1 MKKKLL
7 VLTIA
12 VLTALAWMTCGA
24 YANESGDPPQ
34 QDPPQQVEPQQ
45 GDPQQGDPQL
55 GDPDP
60 NSTDP
65 NNTDP
70 NNTDPNNPDPNN
82 PDPDN
87 PDPDNP
93 DPDNPQTEQPK
104 PAPFTGWNSNHTKY
118 LIKDVPVKGLKKLD
132 GSWYFFNTKTGVR
145 VTGWRQINKK
155 WYFFNTK
162 SGKAFT
168 GVHKIGKGLYFFDEN
183 TAKAKSKG
191 FFKDKAG
198 KEYYSTSAKGKLATG
213 FQALTR
219 GKKKVK
225 NGYYFSKK
233 TGAMAKNTVVG
244 HLRIPKSGRLHA
256 AYYYGIK
263 TLNKQGWTL
272 KAAYKYAYKT
282 KYQGRWYRVSKKTAL
297 KSEAYSIKGFT
308 KRKGNCYVMAAQ
320 FYVMAK
326 LLGADIRQVY
336 GKVGLPHSWTEIRQG
351 GKTWVY
357 DPNFRNETG
366 RNGWKIWYGKKGTW
380 RYHKKGKLNGFVKVG
395 KFK

>member
-12 VLTALAWMTCGA
+12 MLTALAWMTCGA
-24 YANESGDPPQ
+24 YADESGELPQ
-34 QDPPQQVEPQQ
+34 QDTPQAEEPQQDAPQAEEPQEEPQLTDPQQEPPQQVESQQVVLQEGPPQTDGTQ
-45 GDPQQGDPQL
+45 TDTQTGDTPTVDPQPQ
-55 GDPDP
+55 
-60 NSTDP
+60 S
-65 NNTDP
+65 
-70 NNTDPNNPDPNN
+70 
-82 PDPDN
+82 
-87 PDPDNP
+87 
-93 DPDNPQTEQPK
+93 
-104 PAPFTGWNSNHTKY
+104 APFTGWNSNHTMY
-118 LIKDVPVKGLKKLD
+118 LKNDVAVKGLQKLD
-132 GSWYFFNTKTGVR
+132 GAWYFFNTTSGVR
-145 VTGWRQINKK
+145 VTGWRLINSK
-155 WYFFNTK
+155 WYFFDTS

-168 GVHKIGKGLYFFDEN
+168 GVHRIGKGLYFFDEN
-183 TAKAKSKG
+183 TARAKGKG

-198 KEYYSTSAKGKLATG
+198 REYYSTSAKGKLATG
-213 FQALTR
+213 FQALVS

-225 NGYYFSKK
+225 NGYYFSVKN
-233 TGAMAKNTVVG
+233 GAMAKNTVVG
-244 HLRIPKSGRLHA
+244 HLKIPKNGRLHE

-263 TLNKQGWTL
+263 TLNKKGWTL
-272 KAAYKYAYKT
+272 RAAYKYAYKT

>member
-12 VLTALAWMTCGA
+12 MLTALAWMTCGA
-24 YANESGDPPQ
+24 YADDNGELPQQDAPQAEEPQQDAPQAEEPQQEEPQQEEPQQVESQQVVLQ
-34 QDPPQQVEPQQ
+34 QDPPQDTQTGDTSGEEPPTVDPQPEPQ
-45 GDPQQGDPQL
+45 PQ
-55 GDPDP
+55 
-60 NSTDP
+60 
-65 NNTDP
+65 
-70 NNTDPNNPDPNN
+70 
-82 PDPDN
+82 
-87 PDPDNP
+87 
-93 DPDNPQTEQPK
+93 
-104 PAPFTGWNSNHTKY
+104 PAPFTGWNANHTMY
-118 LIKDVPVKGLKKLD
+118 LINDVAVKGLQKLD
-132 GSWYFFNTKTGVR
+132 GAWYFFNTTSGVR
-145 VTGWRQINKK
+145 VTGWRLINSK
-155 WYFFNTK
+155 WYFFDTS

-183 TAKAKSKG
+183 TARAKGKG
-191 FFKDKAG
+191 FFKDNAG
-198 KEYYSTSAKGKLATG
+198 REYYSTSAKGKLATG
-213 FQALTR
+213 FQALIS

-225 NGYYFSKK
+225 NGYYFSVK

-380 RYHKKGKLNGFVKVG
+380 RYHKKGKLNGFVKTG
-395 KFK
+395 SFK